1 MYGFNYQTA
10 SSEATL
16 QQSLDSFFTYD
27 QKPAILEVFTPTRQ
41 NDSILLNYFKNL
53 V

>member
-1 MYGFNYQTA
+1 LNYTIA
-10 SSEATL
+10 SDES
-16 QQSLDSFFTYD
+16 SLDKALFEFYACND
-27 QKPAILEVFTPTRQ
+27 QPQLLEIFTPTRK